1 MKPLLIGLVA
11 VPLALGFAHLGIEV
25 GEGDTLGFDLLFA
38 RGAQA
43 LRLAH
48 PWVADVMRDW
58 SGLGSTSVLVL
69 FTAIT
74 VGYLALDASWAT
86 AAAVCVSTLAGTL
99 LVSVFKD
106 LFGRSRPGPALTDL
120 VVSGPSF
127 PSGHAS
133 MSAIVFLTLGTL
145 LASTRVRH
153 RERTYIVLVSAL
165 LALLVGVGRAVS
177 EALAPCG
184 HELADGR
191 NVHQSPRPVVKQ
203 SKVTTGRAR
212 GTHIECGQLQ
222 LRMTRSKHAT
232 SPLREVNQPLCGCV
246 DDGGA

>member
-153 RERTYIVLVSAL
+153 RERTYIVLVAAL
-165 LALLVGVGRAVS
+165 LALLVGVSRVGLGAHWATDVLGGWAFGVAWAMAWLVLSQWLARPARAHV
-177 EALAPCG
+177 E
-184 HELADGR
+184 R
-191 NVHQSPRPVVKQ
+191 V
-203 SKVTTGRAR
+203 
-212 GTHIECGQLQ
+212 
-222 LRMTRSKHAT
+222 
-232 SPLREVNQPLCGCV
+232 
-246 DDGGA
+246 